1 MNSVFARGRTVGH
14 PRARALRGEVVEVP
28 GERGDV
34 GRQPNHRYHA
44 FVDVIHAAAPEIVP
58 ESAPGVDARLVKP
71 AVGAWKAFLTR
82 RRRFRGSRR
91 RVCRAGALLP
101 ALMKMSPPAVRGR
114 GVACLY
120 DPGVHEV
127 RQTSRR
133 ASEIGGGEAPRPPAA
148 AGSSDVH
155 VPRVGRCVKAS
166 RPLTG
171 PGGVSQADA
180 HWRCPPIG

>member
-71 AVGAWKAFLTR
+71 AVGAWKAFPTR
-82 RRRFRGSRR
+82 RRRFRRSRR
-91 RVCRAGALLP
+91 RVECRAGALLP

-133 ASEIGGGEAPRPPAA
+133 AYRKLGEERRRGPQRQQAA
-148 AGSSDVH
+148 RMSTCRG
-155 VPRVGRCVKAS
+155 
-166 RPLTG
+166 
-171 PGGVSQADA
+171 
-180 HWRCPPIG
+180 